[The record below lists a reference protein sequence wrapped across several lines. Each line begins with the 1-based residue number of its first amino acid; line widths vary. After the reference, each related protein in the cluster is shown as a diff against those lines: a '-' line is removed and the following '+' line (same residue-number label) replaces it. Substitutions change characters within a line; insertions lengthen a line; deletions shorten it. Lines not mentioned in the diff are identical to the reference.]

1 MSNRLIRDM
10 VLGKLRDALPPTAPV
25 FTWVDVREVALAHV
39 RALTVSRAGGNRFY
53 VVGGHFSTK
62 RVADIIRSSYP
73 DLAGKLPPA
82 EAKDDFPD
90 DVHGFDNRRSREVL
104 GLDYRSLKD
113 SVRDTVD
120 SILALGQGA

>member
-82 EAKDDFPD
+82 EAKDDFLD
-90 DVHGFDNRRSREVL
+90 DVYGFDNRRSREVL